1 MLDSKQVLYKKINK
15 LEKEIIDLKVINK
28 LQEYQITKCQQ
39 DLINERKGKKN
50 GRART
55 AKNK

>member
-39 DLINERKGKKN
+39 DLINERTGKNN
-50 GRART
+50 GKART
-55 AKNK
+55 DKNK